1 MQASPEGET
10 KASPLHMDEVLDRAD
25 MMEIA
30 APATRFTVGTAA
42 APGALRRFGRWLGSD
57 RIFPR
62 IPFLLVELLFIL
74 VIFVPF
80 LLTIYISVLKWRAN
94 RPFETAY
101 FSGLENYEAVLSS
114 DLFWLSIARTFYF
127 AGVAVVV
134 ELVVGFVLA
143 MLVHQCTRNQEPPGL
158 A

>member
-25 MMEIA
+25 MTEIA
-30 APATRFTVGTAA
+30 APATRFAVGKPA
-42 APGALRRFGRWLGSD
+42 APGALGRFGRWLGSD

-143 MLVHQCTRNQEPPGL
+143 MLVHQC
-158 A
+158 